1 MDAGPL
7 IFLALTIAMGWF
19 LLIRPQR
26 RRHAQ
31 HMSMVAR
38 VSVGD
43 QIVTAGGLYG
53 RVLGV
58 GDENLSVEI
67 APNTTVRIA
76 KGAIADIVVDSDGTP
91 DAGEPESAE
100 AARS

>member
-7 IFLALTIAMGWF
+7 IFLGLTIALGWF

-26 RRHAQ
+26 KRQAQ
-31 HMSMVAR
+31 HLSMLER

-43 QIVTAGGLYG
+43 EIVTAGGLYG
-53 RVLGV
+53 RVLSV
-58 GDENLSVEI
+58 GADHLRVEI
-67 APNTTVRIA
+67 APGTEVRIA
-76 KGAIADIVVDSDGTP
+76 KGAIAEIVSDA
-91 DAGEPESAE
+91 DAAETEPAE